1 MSHSTL
7 DVIELQSFPGQPIDT
22 LGLLESERD
31 SLIIAATK
39 INGQWTTISRYGD
52 NIWHLRDQPSNVP
65 DSRRKINFD
74 NVPLA
79 FRAVMKA
86 MMYRHI
92 MRGRIGSA
100 RPKGGTTRVAFEHSL
115 PFFRYLEKLNISK
128 LSEISPI
135 ITQSYATTYKDR
147 NANSGFFTSI
157 EVIYELSQFTDQP
170 MPQHPWPDTSA
181 FILSGSA
188 GKSRGGATPLI
199 PDDVFCTLFSH
210 AYQQL
215 ENSKLILDLRDELDV
230 LAVEWKG
237 STHGGLN
244 LAKTRY
250 LKAKGWSGGI
260 MRLSKS
266 LNSLRTACYIVLAST
281 SGCRNHEL
289 CNLQIGA
296 HHCTEDDEGT
306 IYHWMC
312 SKSEKTDAGI
322 IKWMIPEV
330 GVLALR
336 TMERWSTPYRALIAE
351 EIIRLYRIN
360 PHHAQI
366 AEAEK
371 HRNSLFLSIDRTGKL
386 RVRTLTL
393 AGWQKNLQAFAKNC
407 GLSWNL
413 TSHQFRRKFANY
425 VAHSKF
431 GDLRYLKEHFA
442 HWTLDMSLGYAMD
455 DTWGQHLDLDLYDE
469 IQDELVDI
477 KITTVSGWIEG
488 ESLAGGYGLAIK
500 KWQREP
506 HNLLIFKDH
515 AAMIKS
521 IAESTCIRSNG
532 HAWCTADSDACIGN
546 TIERTRCSGCDHSV
560 IGPSHAPM
568 YQRLYNDLKD
578 LRNCTDIGESGR
590 RRVERD
596 LSRSQEVLT
605 QLGMPQDLIS

>member
-1 MSHSTL
+1 MN
-7 DVIELQSFPGQPIDT
+7 VIELQCFPGQPTDIR
-22 LGLLESERD
+22 GLLDSERD
-31 SLIIAATK
+31 SLTIAATK
-39 INGQWTTISRYGD
+39 VNEQWTTISCYGD
-52 NIWHLRDQPSNVP
+52 NTWQLLDLPNNTP
-65 DSRRKINFD
+65 DSKRKIKFD

-92 MRGRIGSA
+92 MRGRIGSV
-100 RPKGGTTRVAFEHSL
+100 RPKGGTTRALFEHSL
-115 PFFRYLEKLNISK
+115 PFFRYLEKLKISS
-128 LSEISPI
+128 LSGVLPEV
-135 ITQSYATTYKDR
+135 TKNYAAIYKNR
-147 NANSGFFTSI
+147 NKKVDYFTSI

-170 MPQHPWPDTSA
+170 MLQHPWPDTSA
-181 FILSGSA
+181 FVLSGRA
-188 GKSRGGATPLI
+188 GSTRGGATPLM
-199 PDDVFCTLFSH
+199 PDDVFCTLFTH
-210 AYQQL
+210 AHQQL
-215 ENSKLILDLRDELDV
+215 ENSQRILDLRDELDV
-230 LAVEWKG
+230 LAAEWKG
-237 STHGGLN
+237 RTKGGLN
-244 LAKTRY
+244 VAKTRY
-250 LKAKGWSGGI
+250 LKAKHWNGGI

-266 LNSLRTACYIVLAST
+266 LNSLRTACYIILAST

-289 CNLQIGA
+289 CNLQLGA

-306 IYHWMC
+306 TYHWMR

-322 IKWMIPEV
+322 LKWMIPEV

-336 TMERWSTPYRALIAE
+336 AMERWCIPYRALIAE
-351 EIIRLYRIN
+351 EIDRLYRIN
-360 PHHAQI
+360 PHHPQI

-386 RVRTLTL
+386 RVRTLTIL
-393 AGWQKNLQAFAKNC
+393 GWHKNLQAFAKNC

-455 DTWGQHLDLDLYDE
+455 DTWGQHLDLDLFDE
-469 IQDELVDI
+469 IQDELAGI
-477 KITTVSGWIEG
+477 KNNTVSGWIEG
-488 ESLAGGYGLAIK
+488 ESLAGGYGVAIK

-506 HNLLIFKDH
+506 QNLLIFKDH

-546 TIERTRCSGCDHSV
+546 TVERTRCSGCDHSV

-568 YQRLYNDLKD
+568 YQRLYNDLKE
-578 LRNCTDIGESGR
+578 LRNYPDIGDGGR
-590 RRVERD
+590 NRVERD
-596 LSRSQEVLT
+596 LCRSREVLS
-605 QLGMPQDLIS
+605 QLGIDPEV